1 MLLNRH
7 DTVISILSIMDK
19 DKPVTQEDLV
29 AHRLLIAEVY
39 ELAGESRRSSETQ
52 TRELGQTAARWNV
65 LSVVSDGPRTVAS
78 AARRLGLARQSVQ
91 RVVDDLVAAGQ
102 LERRGNPDHARAPLI
117 ALTPQGQA
125 TLDALVQ
132 RSDAGRQGMLERA
145 ELRQDELDHA
155 RGVLRKLLAA
165 LQQQG
170 GRVS

>member
-1 MLLNRH
+1 MG
-7 DTVISILSIMDK
+7 K

-29 AHRLLIAEVY
+29 AHSLLIAEVY

-52 TRELGQTAARWNV
+52 ARELGQTAARWHV

-102 LERRGNPDHARAPLI
+102 LERRDNPDHARAPLI
-117 ALTPQGQA
+117 ALTSQGQA
-125 TLDALVQ
+125 TLDALMQ
-132 RSDAGRQGMLERA
+132 RPDSQGVLERA

-170 GRVS
+170 DRVS

>member
-1 MLLNRH
+1 
-7 DTVISILSIMDK
+7 MDK

-29 AHRLLIAEVY
+29 AHSLLIAEVY
-39 ELAGESRRSSETQ
+39 ELAGESRRSSERQ
-52 TRELGQTAARWNV
+52 ARELGQTAARWHV

-102 LERRGNPDHARAPLI
+102 LERRDNPDHARAPLI

-125 TLDALVQ
+125 TLDALMQ
-132 RSDAGRQGMLERA
+132 RSDADYQSVFERA
-145 ELRQDELDHA
+145 ELRRDELDHA

-170 GRVS
+170 DGGA